1 MLPPK
6 IPSRRHLSIQMN
18 QELKAMLQP
27 IHIRAFHFLQRSLG
41 SGLSYNSHIERDVV
55 HPITDMEAFINLLK
69 CAFGTGCLAMPKA
82 FYNAGWLLGLIST
95 ILLGSFVVYAMH
107 VLLNDI
113 NTLCKRYKFSALS
126 YSETMELATLHGPDW
141 LQPFSKWLACQ
152 VDFFLCVYHFGV
164 DCVYVVFIA
173 KCMKELGDIY
183 LRPIDIRLY
192 MALLTLPLML
202 TFFIRDLKYLVPFS
216 IISNIFMLISL
227 SVILRYIFGN
237 LPSLAER
244 QAFQVW
250 THYPLFFG
258 TVLFAVEAVG
268 VILSLQLNM
277 LNPDH
282 YLGTFG
288 ILNRAMFI
296 VIAFYAAFGFFGY
309 WQYGD
314 KTASSI
320 LNNLPINEVLP
331 QCVLAMLALA
341 IFFSY
346 ALQGYVTIEIIW
358 RNYMLPRLMDNAT
371 RSLEYLVRMA
381 MVIASVLCAI
391 AYPDFGLLLSLVGSF
406 CLAQVG
412 LIYPGIVNLSVC
424 YDQGYGPF
432 KLLLWRSLLFIAVG
446 LCGGIAGTVVSLTAI
461 HEQLSNNN
469 NNRLLF

>member
-1 MLPPK
+1 MLPQK
-6 IPSRRHLSIQMN
+6 LSSRRHLSIQMN
-18 QELKAMLQP
+18 QELRAMLQP
-27 IHIRAFHFLQRSLG
+27 IHMRAFHFLQRSLS
-41 SGLSYNSHIERDVV
+41 SGLSYNSHIEREVA

-69 CAFGTGCLAMPKA
+69 CAFGTGCLAMPRA

-113 NTLCKRYKFSALS
+113 NTLCKRYRFSALS
-126 YSETMELATLHGPDW
+126 YSETMELATLNGPAW

-152 VDFFLCVYHFGV
+152 VDVFLCVYHFGV

-183 LRPIDIRLY
+183 FKPIDMRLY
-192 MALLTLPLML
+192 MALLTVPLML
-202 TFFIRDLKYLVPFS
+202 TFFIRDLKY
-216 IISNIFMLISL
+216 IF
-227 SVILRYIFGN
+227 VN
-237 LPSLAER
+237 LPSLEER
-244 QAFQVW
+244 QAIQVW

-258 TVLFAVEAVG
+258 TVLFAIEAVG

-277 LNPDH
+277 LNPEH
-282 YLGTFG
+282 YLGSFG
-288 ILNRAMFI
+288 ILNRAMFVVI
-296 VIAFYAAFGFFGY
+296 VFYAAFGFFGY
-309 WQYGD
+309 WKYGD

-320 LNNLPINEVLP
+320 LNNLPRNEILP
-331 QCVLAMLALA
+331 QCVLAMLGLA

-346 ALQGYVTIEIIW
+346 ALQGYISIEIIW

-391 AYPDFGLLLSLVGSF
+391 AYPDFGLLLSFVGSF

-412 LIYPGIVNLSVC
+412 LIYPGIVNLCIC

-432 KLLLWRSLLFIAVG
+432 KLRLWRSLLFVAVG

-461 HEQLSNNN
+461 REQLGNF
-469 NNRLLF
+469 NRLLY